1 MATNCLSPRGVQLI
15 TLSILM
21 SNKPTT
27 TDEYL
32 ASFSKDKRAVLEK
45 LQAAIAA
52 AAPGAEEGFSYGMP
66 AFKIGGRSLIW
77 FAAWKD
83 HYSLYP
89 MSSAVRNAYAAD
101 LSGYETSKGTIRF
114 PANKPLP
121 HGLVRKLVKAR
132 IAELQEGKK

>member
-1 MATNCLSPRGVQLI
+1 
-15 TLSILM
+15 M

-45 LQAAIAA
+45 LQVAIAA

-66 AFKIGGRSLIW
+66 AFKLGGRSLIW

-89 MSSAVRNAYAAD
+89 MSSAVGNAYAAD

-121 HGLVRKLVKAR
+121 YGLVRKLVKAR

>member
-1 MATNCLSPRGVQLI
+1 MG
-15 TLSILM
+15 
-21 SNKPTT
+21 NKPTT

-32 ASFSKDKRAVLEK
+32 ASFTKDKRAVLEK
-45 LQAAIAA
+45 LQAAIVA

-66 AFKIGGRSLIW
+66 AFKLGGRSLIW

-89 MSSAVRNAYAAD
+89 MSSAVKNAYAD

-114 PANKPLP
+114 PASKPLP
-121 HGLVRKLVKAR
+121 YGLVRKLVKAR